1 MSILAKHNVTIKK
14 HLCQYSII
22 EPLYKASPISIE
34 ADAPTSISNYYTYEN
49 ALLTQILLNESVIN
63 KTVFEVYE
71 LSEHDKQMVLEKEG
85 VPVGDLPVS
94 SSAKAAYREWLP
106 AKEEFPVSDEV

>member
-1 MSILAKHNVTIKK
+1 MRSISNHANKNIDTKK

-63 KTVFEVYE
+63 KTVFE
-71 LSEHDKQMVLEKEG
+71 
-85 VPVGDLPVS
+85 
-94 SSAKAAYREWLP
+94 AAGFTVDCQIAGLGEIADIQALYIAHTQAAIDALN
-106 AKEEFPVSDEV
+106 A